1 MLHTIFFADSSSGIG
16 ALGISL
22 SAFIVQIVTFALVFL
37 VLRRFA
43 FKPII
48 KMLQDRRKVIDDG
61 VRMGEK
67 LANEQAKFDSKLAET
82 MQKARE
88 EADHIIATGHKEARD
103 VVREAEK
110 TAERKAESI
119 LAEAEVRIQEETERS
134 KRSLEKDIVG
144 LVSEATEAIVGE
156 KLNPEKD
163 AEIIDK
169 ILRSQIKK

>member
-22 SAFIVQIVTFALVFL
+22 SAFIVQLVTFALVFL

-43 FKPII
+43 FKPVI

-88 EADHIIATGHKEARD
+88 EADHIIATGHKEARE

-156 KLNPEKD
+156 KLNPKKD